1 MFRTSGVARSADQ
14 YQTVSGLF
22 GGADVVAAG
31 RRLGARRNAAGN
43 QLGVATNSTQQ
54 GRHAAAAAAMRAVA
68 TVTVAGN
75 QLGVEQDDVT
85 DVG

>member
-54 GRHAAAAAAMRAVA
+54 GRHAAAAAMRAVA
-68 TVTVAGN
+68 TVTVAEN